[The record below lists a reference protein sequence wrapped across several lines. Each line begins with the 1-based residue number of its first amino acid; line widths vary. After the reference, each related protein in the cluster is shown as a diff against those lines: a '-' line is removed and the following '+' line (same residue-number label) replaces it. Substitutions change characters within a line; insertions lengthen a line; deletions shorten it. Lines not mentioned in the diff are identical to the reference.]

1 MLSYFTFLA
10 TIATLQFTLSVVD
23 KLYTSYNIVIRVMHV
38 VIFNDLD
45 VVFATESI
53 LKLNYKVLDCN
64 HVYNLSF
71 LPLCIYNSHNFKSA
85 R

>member
-10 TIATLQFTLSVVD
+10 TIATLQFTLSVLD

-45 VVFATESI
+45 VVFATEGI
-53 LKLNYKVLDCN
+53 L
-64 HVYNLSF
+64 
-71 LPLCIYNSHNFKSA
+71 
-85 R
+85 